1 MDTSYYFKTSF
12 NKTYVQLEVPP
23 VDTTNSNII
32 CCVDVSGSMAG
43 SPLQN
48 VNMVLKDI
56 YDKTKSEFTVFSYD
70 TTVQEHT
77 LSQVAASPLVVRGGT
92 SFRCIFD
99 KIASTLTSNP
109 KPTTFIFMTD
119 GDDTSGDRNSL
130 KQSITQLKMVM
141 SALKNI
147 SVTIH
152 VIGFGAVKA
161 DFLEQVRTFGTKDGL
176 FKYSTQSTELQNDFN
191 DMFEYSISTREIDVV
206 INGKLYEIED
216 NSSHVKFLI
225 DHDLTGEVEIKL
237 KINGV
242 ETVKVVKPLMD
253 IRPIHTIN
261 ALNQCNPEDEGQVK
275 TILSHLNTIP
285 IKGNDKFEKMEVEQM
300 KEDVSNRMMQFL
312 NVFTQIKNGMINED
326 VKLKLQSLLHKAKFD
341 DMNRKKKMDMRVNK
355 NAEYFKKTN
364 IPEILKGYRDNMTPS
379 AWDEIR
385 KIQNKWTCVYSKDD
399 LFELMHKST
408 DNVLCLGVLVD
419 RNEDVISN
427 PEKGLKLINLSSSLI
442 SFDSFMDAIVEAKKY
457 DTSTKSFSDSHCIA
471 GSSNEMIN
479 AIIPLYIHPEHMK
492 RVRILEGIILG
503 HMYTQNS
510 YGYDKRQ
517 EIGLIKLVHEII
529 VTREKTEWTSRMV
542 DEIMKVCEFFVKE
555 SEGFKSAYGSQ
566 THDLFLSSIKN
577 RNGPQVCDLSI
588 PLMVGFFTGTLKETL
603 NVCYREYLL
612 RHHKAKYQ
620 GSERKSIVNRLLYG
634 ESESKIVVQTAEVH
648 TGNDL
653 NYIETS
659 YAGFFHDEQNKPVPL
674 IAEKSTLTDRKLLIR
689 DDEYVKSFILPVP
702 DFINKLLQWIGS
714 DYDIINNI
722 DMELLRKE
730 LLVTMHYAVV
740 PGTIIMDNIV
750 STIDDDIQ
758 GRFDDAIE
766 FDKSTDSVKTVVYVA
781 SNTSSIECFAGLL
794 HKYAPK
800 MYGVFFDSIV
810 RELMKG
816 TCVKAREKLEAL
828 LTFDVGYS
836 KMYKHN
842 SPYIWQPYQHLLEK
856 LTDIIGL
863 ERLKNIESNY
873 LTSGGFRVYWT
884 YRIMNDNNG
893 DKTVDLANRHGYSNY
908 KPNLT
913 HVLPFRGYKANWHGT
928 DYIMT

>member
-1 MDTSYYFKTSF
+1 MSYYFKTSF
-12 NKTYVQLEVPP
+12 GKTYVQLEVPV

-32 CCVDVSGSMAG
+32 CCVDVSGSMSGA
-43 SPLQN
+43 PLKN

-70 TTVQEHT
+70 TTVQTHT
-77 LSQVAASPLVVRGGT
+77 LSQVAASPLTVRGGT

-99 KIASTLTSNP
+99 KISATLTSNP

-119 GDDTSGDRNSL
+119 GEDTSGDRNAL
-130 KQSITQLKMVM
+130 KQSITQLRMVM

-152 VIGFGAVKA
+152 VIGFGSVKA

-176 FKYSTQSTELQNDFN
+176 FKYSTQSAELQNDFN

-206 INGKLYEIED
+206 LGGKLYEIED
-216 NSSHVKFLI
+216 NSSYVKFLV
-225 DHDLTGEVEIKL
+225 DDDLTGEVEVKL
-237 KINGV
+237 KIDGV
-242 ETVKVVKPLMD
+242 ESTKVVKSLEN
-253 IRPIHTIN
+253 IQPIHNIN
-261 ALNQCNPEDEGQVK
+261 ALNQCNPEDEDQVK
-275 TILSHLNTIP
+275 NILRHLNTIP

-300 KEDVSNRMMQFL
+300 KEDISNRMMQFL
-312 NVFTQIKNGMINED
+312 NVFTQIKGGMINED

-355 NAEYFKKTN
+355 NAEYFKKTD
-364 IPEILKGYRDNMTPS
+364 IPGILKGFRDNMAS
-379 AWDEIR
+379 GAWDELR
-385 KIQNKWTCVYSKDD
+385 KIQNKWTCVYSKES

-408 DNVLCLGVLVD
+408 DNVLCLGILVD
-419 RNEDVISN
+419 RKEGVVEN
-427 PEKGLKLINLSSSLI
+427 PEKGLKLIKLSSSLI
-442 SFDSFMDAIVEAKKY
+442 SFDSFMDAIVEAKKH
-457 DTSTKSFSDSHCIA
+457 DAPEKSFSDSHCIV

-517 EIGLIKLVHEII
+517 EIGMIKLVHEII
-529 VTREKTEWTSRMV
+529 MTHEKTEWTSTMV

-603 NVCYREYLL
+603 NVCYREYIM
-612 RHHKAKYQ
+612 RHHKGCSA
-620 GSERKSIVNRLLYG
+620 SERKSIVNRLLYG
-634 ESESKIVVQTAEVH
+634 ESETKIVVQTAEVH
-648 TGNDL
+648 QGNDL

-674 IAEKSTLTDRKLLIR
+674 IAEKSTLADRKLLVC
-689 DDEYVKSFILPVP
+689 DNEYVKSFILPVP
-702 DFINKLLQWIGS
+702 DFIKKFLKWVDN
-714 DYDIINNI
+714 DYDIITNI
-722 DMELLRKE
+722 DIELLRKE
-730 LLVTMHYAVV
+730 LLVTMHYPVV
-740 PGTIIMDNIV
+740 PSTVSMDNIISV
-750 STIDDDIQ
+750 IDDDIQ

-766 FDKSTDSVKTVVYVA
+766 FDKSEESINTVVYVA
-781 SNTSSIECFAGLL
+781 SNTNSMECFAGLL

-800 MYGVFFDSIV
+800 MFGVFFEAIV
-810 RELMKG
+810 LELIKG
-816 TCVKAREKLEAL
+816 TCVKAKEKLETL

-842 SPYIWQPYQHLLEK
+842 SPYIWQPYRSIVDK
-856 LTDIIGL
+856 ITDIVGVD
-863 ERLKNIESNY
+863 RLKYIESNY
-873 LTSGGFRVYWT
+873 LNTGGSRVYWT
-884 YRIMNDNNG
+884 YRFKIDSNG
-893 DKTVDLANRHGYSNY
+893 DRILCPANRHGYSNY
-908 KPNLT
+908 KPNLN
-913 HVLPFRGYKANWHGT
+913 HVLPFRGYYANWSGM
-928 DYIMT
+928 DYITT

>member
-1 MDTSYYFKTSF
+1 MSYYFKTSF
-12 NKTYVQLEVPP
+12 GKTYVQLEVPH

-32 CCVDVSGSMAG
+32 CCVDVSGSMTGA
-43 SPLQN
+43 PLNN

-70 TTVQEHT
+70 TTVQTHT
-77 LSQVAASPLVVRGGT
+77 LSQVAVSPLGVRGGT

-99 KIASTLTSNP
+99 KISATLTSNP

-119 GDDTSGDRNSL
+119 GDDTSGDRNAL

-147 SVTIH
+147 SITVH
-152 VIGFGAVKA
+152 VIGFGSVKA

-191 DMFEYSISTREIDVV
+191 DMFEYSISTREIDV
-206 INGKLYEIED
+206 ILNGKLYEIED
-216 NSSHVKFLI
+216 NSSCVKFLV
-225 DHDLTGEVEIKL
+225 DGDLVGEVEIKL
-237 KINGV
+237 KINGI
-242 ETVKVVKPLMD
+242 ESTQVVNSLAH
-253 IRPIHTIN
+253 IQPIHNIN
-261 ALNQCNPEDEGQVK
+261 ALNQYNPEDEEQVK
-275 TILSHLNTIP
+275 NILRHLNTIP

-300 KEDVSNRMMQFL
+300 KEDISNRMMQFL
-312 NVFTQIKNGMINED
+312 NVFTQIKGGMINED

-341 DMNRKKKMDMRVNK
+341 DMNRKKKLDMRANK
-355 NAEYFKKTN
+355 NAEYFKKTD
-364 IPEILKGYRDNMTPS
+364 IPGILKGFRDNMAS
-379 AWDEIR
+379 GAWDELR
-385 KIQNKWTCVYSKDD
+385 KIQNKWTCVYSKES
-399 LFELMHKST
+399 LFELMHKSN
-408 DNVLCLGVLVD
+408 DNVLCLGILVD
-419 RNEDVISN
+419 RNEDVIEN
-427 PEKGLKLINLSSSLI
+427 PEKGLKLVNLSSSLI
-442 SFDSFMDAIVEAKKY
+442 SFDSFMDAIVDAKKH
-457 DTSTKSFSDSHCIA
+457 DTSAKSFSDSHCIV

-517 EIGLIKLVHEII
+517 EIGMIKLVHEII
-529 VTREKTEWTSRMV
+529 MTRKKTEWTSIMV

-555 SEGFKSAYGSQ
+555 SEGFKTAYGSQ

-603 NVCYREYLL
+603 NVCYREYII
-612 RHHKAKYQ
+612 RHYKAQ
-620 GSERKSIVNRLLYG
+620 CQTSERKNIVNRLLYG

-653 NYIETS
+653 NYIEMS

-674 IAEKSTLTDRKLLIR
+674 ITEKSTLSDRKLLIC
-689 DDEYVKSFILPVP
+689 DDKYVKSFILPVP
-702 DFINKLLQWIGS
+702 DFINKFLQWVGY
-714 DYDIINNI
+714 DYNIITNI
-722 DMELLRKE
+722 DIELLRKE
-730 LLVTMHYAVV
+730 LLVTMHYSVV
-740 PGTIIMDNIV
+740 PSTVIMDNII

-766 FDKSTDSVKTVVYVA
+766 FDKSADSIKTVVYVA
-781 SNTSSIECFAGLL
+781 SYTNSMECFAGLL

-800 MYGVFFDSIV
+800 MFGVFFDSV
-810 RELMKG
+810 VLELIKG
-816 TCVKAREKLEAL
+816 TCVKAKEKLETL

-836 KMYKHN
+836 KMYNHN
-842 SPYIWQPYQHLLEK
+842 SPYIWQPYHHLVDK
-856 LTDIIGL
+856 ITDIIGL
-863 ERLKNIESNY
+863 DRLKTIESNY
-873 LTSGGFRVYWT
+873 LTNGGSRVYWT
-884 YRIMNDNNG
+884 YRIKTDNNG
-893 DKTVDLANRHGYSNY
+893 DKTVHLSNRHGFSNH
-908 KPNLT
+908 KPKLA
-913 HVLPFRGYKANWHGT
+913 HVLQFRGYRGCV
-928 DYIMT
+928 I